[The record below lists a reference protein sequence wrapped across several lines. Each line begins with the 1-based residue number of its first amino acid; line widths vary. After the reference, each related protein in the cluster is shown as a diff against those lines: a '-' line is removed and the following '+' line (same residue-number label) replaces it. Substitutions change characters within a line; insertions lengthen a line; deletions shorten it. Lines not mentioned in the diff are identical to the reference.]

1 MEGIRM
7 NIKNNKNCKITIN
20 DEVISVS
27 EKEKKAD
34 ELFKELG
41 YEKIRNNKD
50 FEVYRKNDYNII
62 DFERDDK
69 RFYKSARYDTTS
81 DGITMEELQAIN
93 KKVRELR
100 LDVIETETGKVL
112 NKLAREQ
119 FKSKLLA
126 EILMD
131 LQVCKLENLNPK
143 EYIEELKQEIDNIY
157 ERFNNKNE

>member
-1 MEGIRM
+1 MY
-7 NIKNNKNCKITIN
+7 IKNNKNCKITIN
-20 DEVISVS
+20 DEEITVS
-27 EKEKKAD
+27 EKEKTAD

-62 DFERDDK
+62 DFERDNK

-100 LDVIETETGKVL
+100 LDMIETETGKVL